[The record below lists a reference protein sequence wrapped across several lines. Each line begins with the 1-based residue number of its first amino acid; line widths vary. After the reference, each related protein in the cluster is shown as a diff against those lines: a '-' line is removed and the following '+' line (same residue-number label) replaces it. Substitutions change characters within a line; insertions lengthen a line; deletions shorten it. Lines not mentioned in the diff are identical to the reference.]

1 MHKYIKCT
9 AFGLEKSIKVNQYI
23 FGKNP
28 VVSYKDEG
36 YLLKKKDTG
45 LLYFAGNQ
53 KDFVQDEDKL
63 VMPLT

>member
-1 MHKYIKCT
+1 M
-9 AFGLEKSIKVNQYI
+9 
-23 FGKNP
+23 
-28 VVSYKDEG
+28 VSYKDEG
-36 YLLKKKDTG
+36 TGPRYLLKKKDTG